1 MTRAVRL
8 VVVGLAVA
16 VNGAALAT
24 AHTAMGQIQ
33 ARQKLAQQ
41 QPARVVVVGQ
51 RPQHVAIQNCPAPS
65 AKIL

>member
-33 ARQKLAQQ
+33 ERQKLAQQ

-51 RPQHVAIQNCPAPS
+51 RPQHVAIQNCPAPT

>member
-51 RPQHVAIQNCPAPS
+51 RPQHVAIQNCPAPT

>member
-1 MTRAVRL
+1 MTRAARL

-33 ARQKLAQQ
+33 ERQKLAQQ
-41 QPARVVVVGQ
+41 QPSRVVVVGQ
-51 RPQHVAIQNCPAPS
+51 RPQHVAIQNCPAPT

>member
-1 MTRAVRL
+1 MVI
-8 VVVGLAVA
+8 VGLAVA

-33 ARQKLAQQ
+33 ERQKLALQK
-41 QPARVVVVGQ
+41 PARVVVVGH
-51 RPQHVAIQNCPAPS
+51 RPEHVAIQNCPAPS

>member
-1 MTRAVRL
+1 MTRGVRM

-33 ARQKLAQQ
+33 ERQKLALQ
-41 QPARVVVVGQ
+41 QPARIVVVGQ
-51 RPQHVAIQNCPAPS
+51 RAEHVAIQNCPAPT